1 MKFFARIVRQARE
14 TWVGSLRLRMTA
26 VSVGLSLVAVAAI
39 GGFLS
44 YTIERNLF
52 ESRLNEIISETQSV
66 SGTVQ
71 SQFDGAINA
80 ENVIGI
86 ERANSNAQATIRAT
100 TNSPG
105 LIGFAIL
112 RAPGQTTDQV
122 MTSSSS
128 IGFPLAVVS
137 DSLREAIHEDRT
149 NVYYQSVEV
158 PGGSPG
164 IVTGANIDVPISGR
178 YDLVLVYDLADVEAN
193 LAFVQSA
200 LAAAELFFVAITGL
214 IVWFVTT
221 RSIQPIMTTAAMA
234 ERFAAGNLDE
244 RIEVEGTDVSA
255 KLAGSFNRMAEAIS
269 GQINRLATLSTL
281 QQQFVSDVSHELRTP
296 LTTIKL
302 AGSMLFKQRNTF
314 DKDSARAAELLNRQ
328 IGTFEEL
335 LTELIELSRFDA
347 GAAQLELEQVS
358 PAVLAQSCIDEMDPL
373 AREQGSTITLF
384 APGGHKLV
392 ELDSRR
398 VRRILHNF
406 LSNALDHGE
415 GGPIEVWVGSTS
427 TAVSFAVRDHGVGMS
442 PADAERVFD
451 RFWRA
456 DPSRQRQS
464 GGTGLGLAIALGYA
478 KLHGGVI
485 DVWSEPNR
493 GACFRLTIPL
503 GGAVDPVSPLA
514 LPPIAEGIDA

>member
-1 MKFFARIVRQARE
+1 MKFFARIARKTRE
-14 TWVGSLRLRMTA
+14 SWVGSLRLRMTT
-26 VSVGLSLVAVAAI
+26 VSLGLSLIAVVAI

-52 ESRLNEIISETQSV
+52 ESRRNQVISETQSL
-66 SGTVQ
+66 SSTVQ

-80 ENVIGI
+80 ENVIDI
-86 ERANSNAQATIRAT
+86 EKANSNAQATIRAT

-137 DSLREAIHEDRT
+137 DSLREAIHKDRA
-149 NVYYQSVEV
+149 NVYYQSVEA

-164 IVTGANIDVPISGR
+164 IVTGANIDVPIAGR

-200 LAAAELFFVAITGL
+200 LIAAELLFVAITGL
-214 IVWFVTT
+214 IVWLVTT
-221 RSIQPIMTTAAMA
+221 RSIQPIMATAAMA

-255 KLAGSFNRMAEAIS
+255 KLAGSFNRMAESIS
-269 GQINRLATLSTL
+269 SQINRLATLSTL

-302 AGSMLFKQRNTF
+302 AGSMLFKQRKTF

-328 IGTFEEL
+328 IETFEEL
-335 LTELIELSRFDA
+335 LSELIELSRYDA
-347 GAAQLELEQVS
+347 GAAELELEQVS
-358 PAVLAQSCIDEMDPL
+358 PAVLAQSCIDQIVLL
-373 AREQGSTITLF
+373 ANAEGSTVTLF
-384 APGGHKLV
+384 APGGHRPV

-415 GGPIEVWVGSTS
+415 GGPIEVWVDSTS
-427 TAVSFAVRDHGVGMS
+427 TAVAFAVRDHGVGMS
-442 PADAERVFD
+442 SADAERVFD

-485 DVWSEPNR
+485 DVWSEPKR

-503 GGAVDPVSPLA
+503 GGAVDPVSPLE
-514 LPPIAEGIDA
+514 LPPIAEGTDA

>member
-1 MKFFARIVRQARE
+1 MKFIAQIVQQTRE
-14 TWVGSLRLRMTA
+14 SWVGSLRLRMTA
-26 VSVGLSLVAVAAI
+26 VSVGLSLVAVLAI

-44 YTIERNLF
+44 FTIERNLF
-52 ESRLNEIISETQSV
+52 ESRRNEVVSETQAV
-66 SGTVQ
+66 MGIVQ
-71 SQFDGAINA
+71 SQFDGVTNA
-80 ENVIGI
+80 DSSIDI
-86 ERANSNAQATIRAT
+86 EEANSNAQATIRAT

-105 LIGFAIL
+105 LLGFAIL
-112 RAPGQTTDQV
+112 RAPGQYTDQV

-128 IGFPLAVVS
+128 IGFPLTVVS

-149 NVYYQSVEV
+149 NVYFQSVEV

-164 IVTGANIDVPISGR
+164 IVTGTNIDVPIAGR
-178 YDLVLVYDLADVEAN
+178 HDLILVYDLADVQAS
-193 LAFVQSA
+193 LTFVQSA
-200 LAAAELFFVAITGL
+200 LVFGELFFVAITGL
-214 IVWFVTT
+214 IVWLVTT
-221 RSIQPIMTTAAMA
+221 RSIQPIITTAAMA

-255 KLAGSFNRMAEAIS
+255 KLASSFNRMAESIS
-269 GQINRLATLSTL
+269 GQINRLESLSTL

-314 DKDSARAAELLNRQ
+314 DKDSARAAELLHRQ
-328 IGTFEEL
+328 IDTFEGL
-335 LTELIELSRFDA
+335 LTELIEMSRFDA
-347 GAAQLELEQVS
+347 GAAELELDPIT
-358 PAVLAQSCIDEMDPL
+358 PAVLAQSCIDDLAPL
-373 AREQGSTITLF
+373 ARAQGSTINLF
-384 APGGHKLV
+384 APGGHLPV
-392 ELDSRR
+392 DLDSGR
-398 VRRILHNF
+398 VRRILQNF

-415 GGPIEVWVGSTS
+415 GGPIEVWVDSTS

-442 PADAERVFD
+442 SDDVKRVFD

-456 DPSRQRQS
+456 DPSRQRQT

-485 DVWSEPNR
+485 DVWSEPKH

-503 GGAVDPVSPLA
+503 GGAVDPVSPLG
-514 LPPIAEGIDA
+514 LPPIAEEADA

>member
-1 MKFFARIVRQARE
+1 MKSFTQIVRQIRE

-44 YTIERNLF
+44 FTIERNLF
-52 ESRLNEIISETQSV
+52 ESRRNEIVSETQSV
-66 SGTVQ
+66 SSSVQ
-71 SQFDGAINA
+71 SQFDGVTNA
-80 ENVIGI
+80 ESSIDI
-86 ERANSNAQATIRAT
+86 EVANSNAQATIRAT

-128 IGFPLAVVS
+128 IGFPLTVVS

-149 NVYYQSVEV
+149 NVYLQSVEV

-164 IVTGANIDVPISGR
+164 IVMGTNIDVPIAGR
-178 YDLVLVYDLADVEAN
+178 HDLILVYELADVEAN
-193 LAFVQSA
+193 LTFVQSA
-200 LAAAELFFVAITGL
+200 LVVGELFFVAITGL
-214 IVWFVTT
+214 IVWLVTT
-221 RSIQPIMTTAAMA
+221 RSIQPIMTTAATA

-244 RIEVEGTDVSA
+244 RIDVEGTDVSA
-255 KLAGSFNRMAEAIS
+255 KLAESFNRMAESIS
-269 GQINRLATLSTL
+269 GQINRLATLSKL

-302 AGSMLFKQRNTF
+302 AGSMLFKQRKTF
-314 DKDSARAAELLNRQ
+314 DKDSARAAELLHRQ
-328 IGTFEEL
+328 IETFEEL
-335 LTELIELSRFDA
+335 LAELIELSRFDA
-347 GAAQLELEQVS
+347 GAAELELEPIA
-358 PAVLAQSCIDEMDPL
+358 PAVLAQSCIDELAPL
-373 AREQGSTITLF
+373 ARAQGSTISLL
-384 APGGHKLV
+384 APGGHIPV
-392 ELDSRR
+392 DLDSRR

-406 LSNALDHGE
+406 LANALDHGE
-415 GGPIEVWVGSTS
+415 GGPVEVWVDS
-427 TAVSFAVRDHGVGMS
+427 TATAVAFAVRDHGVGMTS
-442 PADAERVFD
+442 ADAERVFD

-478 KLHGGVI
+478 KLHGGAI
-485 DVWSEPNR
+485 DVWSEPKH

-503 GGAVDPVSPLA
+503 DGEVNPVSPLV
-514 LPPIAEGIDA
+514 LPPKAEEADA

>member
-1 MKFFARIVRQARE
+1 MKFFLRIIRQARK

-52 ESRLNEIISETQSV
+52 ESRRNEIVAETKSV
-66 SGTVQ
+66 LGTVQ
-71 SQFDGAINA
+71 SQFDSAINS
-80 ENVIGI
+80 ENVSSI
-86 ERANSNAQATIRAT
+86 ESANSNAQAAIRAT

-105 LIGFAIL
+105 LIGYAIL
-112 RAPGQTTDQV
+112 RAPGQTTDQT

-128 IGFPLAVVS
+128 IGFPLTVVS
-137 DSLREAIHEDRT
+137 ESLRDAIHNDRT

-158 PGGSPG
+158 PDGSPG
-164 IVTGANIDVPISGR
+164 IVAGANLNVPIAGR
-178 YDLVLVYDLADVEAN
+178 YDLFLVYDLADVQAN

-200 LAAAELFFVAITGL
+200 LIAGELFFVAITGL
-214 IVWFVTT
+214 IVWLVTT
-221 RSIQPIMTTAAMA
+221 RSIQPIMTTAATA

-255 KLAGSFNRMAEAIS
+255 KLAESFNRMAESIS

-328 IGTFEEL
+328 IETFEEL
-335 LTELIELSRFDA
+335 LAELIELSRFDA
-347 GAAQLELEQVS
+347 GAAKLELEPVS
-358 PAVLAQSCIDEMDPL
+358 PATLAQSCIDEIAPL
-373 AREQGSTITLF
+373 SREQGSTVTLF
-384 APGGHKLV
+384 APGGHKPAD
-392 ELDSRR
+392 LDSRR

-406 LSNALDHGE
+406 LVNALDHGE
-415 GGPIEVWVGSTS
+415 GGPIEVWVDSTAS
-427 TAVSFAVRDHGVGMS
+427 AVSFAVRDHGIGMS
-442 PADAERVFD
+442 SVDAERVFD

-485 DVWSEPNR
+485 DVWTEPNR

-503 GGAVDPVSPLA
+503 GGAVDPISPLG
-514 LPPIAEGIDA
+514 LPPIAEVADA

>member
-1 MKFFARIVRQARE
+1 MRFFAQIVRQIRE

-44 YTIERNLF
+44 FTIERNLF
-52 ESRLNEIISETQSV
+52 ESRRNEIVSEMQSV

-71 SQFDGAINA
+71 SQFDGATNA
-80 ENVIGI
+80 ESGI
-86 ERANSNAQATIRAT
+86 DLEEANSNAQSTIRAI

-112 RAPGQTTDQV
+112 RAPGQITDNV
-122 MTSSSS
+122 MTSASS
-128 IGFPLAVVS
+128 IGFPLTVVS
-137 DSLREAIHEDRT
+137 DSFREAIHDDRA

-164 IVTGANIDVPISGR
+164 IVAGTNIDVPTAGR
-178 YDLVLVYDLADVEAN
+178 YDLLLVYDLADVEGN

-200 LAAAELFFVAITGL
+200 LSAGQLFFVVITGL

-221 RSIQPIMTTAAMA
+221 RSIQPIMTTAATA
-234 ERFAAGNLDE
+234 ERFADGNLDE
-244 RIEVEGTDVSA
+244 RIKVEGTDVAA
-255 KLAGSFNRMAEAIS
+255 KLAASFNRMAESIS
-269 GQINRLATLSTL
+269 AQINRLATLSTL

-302 AGSMLFKQRNTF
+302 AGSMLFKQRKTF
-314 DKDSARAAELLNRQ
+314 DKDSARAAELLHRQ
-328 IGTFEEL
+328 IETFEEL
-335 LTELIELSRFDA
+335 LSELIELSRYDA
-347 GAAQLELEQVS
+347 GATALELEKVV
-358 PAVLAQSCIDEMDPL
+358 PATLALSCIEQMATL
-373 AREQGSTITLF
+373 ADVHGSAITLF
-384 APGGHKLV
+384 APGGHKPA

-406 LSNALDHGE
+406 LSNALDHGD
-415 GGPIEVWVGSTS
+415 GGPIEVWVDSTS
-427 TAVSFAVRDHGVGMS
+427 SAVSFAVRDHGVGMTS
-442 PADAERVFD
+442 ADVGRVFD

-493 GACFRLTIPL
+493 GACFRLTIPQ

-514 LPPIAEGIDA
+514 LPPIAEEADA

>member
-1 MKFFARIVRQARE
+1 MKFIAQIVRQTRE
-14 TWVGSLRLRMTA
+14 AWVGSLRLRMTA
-26 VSVGLSLVAVAAI
+26 VSVGLSLVAVLAV

-44 YTIERNLF
+44 FTIERNLF
-52 ESRLNEIISETQSV
+52 ESRRNEVVSETQAV
-66 SGTVQ
+66 VGTVQ
-71 SQFDGAINA
+71 AQFDSALGNA
-80 ENVIGI
+80 GVIDI
-86 ERANSNAQATIRAT
+86 EEANSRAQAAIRAT

-112 RAPGQTTDQV
+112 RAPSQTTDQV

-128 IGFPLAVVS
+128 AGFPLTVVS
-137 DSLREAIHEDRT
+137 DALRAAVQGDRT
-149 NVYYQSVEV
+149 NVHYQSVEV

-164 IVTGANIDVPISGR
+164 IVTGTNIDVPVAGR
-178 YDLVLVYDLADVEAN
+178 YDLVLVYDLEDVEGN

-200 LAAAELFFVAITGL
+200 LAAGELFFVVITGL

-221 RSIQPIMTTAAMA
+221 RSIQPIMTTAATA
-234 ERFAAGNLDE
+234 ERFADGNLDE

-255 KLAGSFNRMAEAIS
+255 QLATSFNRMAESIS

-302 AGSMLFKQRNTF
+302 AGSMLFKQRKTF

-328 IGTFEEL
+328 IETFEEL
-335 LTELIELSRFDA
+335 LSELIELSRYDA
-347 GAAQLELEQVS
+347 GAAELELEQVA
-358 PAVLAQSCIDEMDPL
+358 PATLAQSCIEQMETL
-373 AREQGSTITLF
+373 ARAQGSTVTLF
-384 APGGHKLV
+384 APGGHKAV

-415 GGPIEVWVGSTS
+415 GGPVEVWVDSTS
-427 TAVSFAVRDHGVGMS
+427 SAVSFAVRDHGVGMTS
-442 PADAERVFD
+442 ADAERVFD

-485 DVWSEPNR
+485 DVWSEPKR

-503 GGAVDPVSPLA
+503 GGSVDPVSPLG
-514 LPPIAEGIDA
+514 LPPIAEETDA

>member
-1 MKFFARIVRQARE
+1 MKFVARIARQTRE
-14 TWVGSLRLRMTA
+14 SWVGSLRLRMTA
-26 VSVGLSLVAVAAI
+26 VSLGLSLVAVGVI

-44 YTIERNLF
+44 FTIEQNLF
-52 ESRLNEIISETQSV
+52 DSRRNEIVSETQSV
-66 SGTVQ
+66 TSTVQ

-80 ENVIGI
+80 ESVIDI
-86 ERANSNAQATIRAT
+86 ERANTNAQATIRAT

-128 IGFPLAVVS
+128 IAFPLTVVS
-137 DSLREAIHEDRT
+137 ESLREAIHDDRS

-164 IVTGANIDVPISGR
+164 IVTGANIDVPIAGR
-178 YDLVLVYDLADVEAN
+178 YDLFLVYDLADVEAN
-193 LAFVQSA
+193 LSFVQSA
-200 LAAAELFFVAITGL
+200 LVAGELFFVVITGL

-221 RSIQPIMTTAAMA
+221 RSIQPIMTTAATA

-244 RIEVEGTDVSA
+244 RITVEGTDVSA
-255 KLAGSFNRMAEAIS
+255 KLAGSFNRMAESIS

-302 AGSMLFKQRNTF
+302 AGSMLFKQRKTF
-314 DKDSARAAELLNRQ
+314 DKDSARAVELLNRQ
-328 IGTFEEL
+328 IETFEEL

-347 GAAQLELEQVS
+347 GAAELDLEPIA
-358 PAVLAQSCIDEMDPL
+358 PAVLAQSCIDEMAPL
-373 AREQGSTITLF
+373 ALALGSSVTLV
-384 APGGHKLV
+384 APGGHKPV
-392 ELDSRR
+392 DLDSRR

-415 GGPIEVWVGSTS
+415 GGPIEVWVDSTS

-442 PADAERVFD
+442 SADAARVFD

-485 DVWSEPNR
+485 DVWSEPKH

-503 GGAVDPVSPLA
+503 GGAVDPVSPLG
-514 LPPIAEGIDA
+514 LPPIAEDTDA

>member
-1 MKFFARIVRQARE
+1 MKFFTQIVRQTRE
-14 TWVGSLRLRMTA
+14 SWVGSLRLRMTA

-52 ESRLNEIISETQSV
+52 ESRRNEIVSETQSV

-71 SQFDGAINA
+71 SQFDLAINS
-80 ENVIGI
+80 ESSIDI
-86 ERANSNAQATIRAT
+86 EEANSNAQATIRAT

-128 IGFPLAVVS
+128 IGFPLQLVS
-137 DSLREAIHEDRT
+137 DSLREAIHDDRT

-164 IVTGANIDVPISGR
+164 LVTGTNLDVPIAGR

-193 LAFVQSA
+193 LTFVQSA
-200 LAAAELFFVAITGL
+200 LVAGELFFVAITGL
-214 IVWFVTT
+214 IVWLVTT

-244 RIEVEGTDVSA
+244 RIDVEGTDVSA
-255 KLAGSFNRMAEAIS
+255 KLAGSFNRMAESIS

-302 AGSMLFKQRNTF
+302 AGSMLFKQRKTF

-328 IGTFEEL
+328 IETFEEL

-347 GAAQLELEQVS
+347 GAAELELEPVS
-358 PAVLAQSCIDEMDPL
+358 PAVLAQSCIDEVSPL
-373 AREQGSTITLF
+373 AREQGSIITLY
-384 APGGHKLV
+384 APGGHKLID
-392 ELDSRR
+392 LDSRR

-406 LSNALDHGE
+406 LANAVDHGE
-415 GGPIEVWVGSTS
+415 GGPIEMWVDSTS

-442 PADAERVFD
+442 QADAARVFD

-485 DVWSEPNR
+485 DVWSEPGR

-503 GGAVDPVSPLA
+503 GDAVDPVSPLG
-514 LPPIAEGIDA
+514 LPPIAEDSDA

>member
-1 MKFFARIVRQARE
+1 MKFFARIVRQTRE
-14 TWVGSLRLRMTA
+14 SWVGSLRLRMTA
-26 VSVGLSLVAVAAI
+26 VSIGLSLVAVTVI

-44 YTIERNLF
+44 FTIERNLF
-52 ESRLNEIISETQSV
+52 ESRRNEIVSETQSV
-66 SGTVQ
+66 SDTVQ
-71 SQFDGAINA
+71 SLFDGAINA
-80 ENVIGI
+80 DSDIDI
-86 ERANSNAQATIRAT
+86 EAANSNAQTTIRAT

-112 RAPGQTTDQV
+112 RAPGQTTEQS

-128 IGFPLAVVS
+128 VGFPLTVVS
-137 DSLREAIHEDRT
+137 DSLLKAINVDRT

-158 PGGSPG
+158 PSGSPG
-164 IVTGANIDVPISGR
+164 IVTGTNIDVPMAGR
-178 YDLVLVYDLADVEAN
+178 YALVFVYDLEDVEGN

-200 LAAAELFFVAITGL
+200 LVAGELFFVAITGL
-214 IVWFVTT
+214 IVWLVTT

-234 ERFAAGNLDE
+234 ERFADGNLDE
-244 RIEVEGTDVSA
+244 RIDVEGTDVSA
-255 KLAGSFNRMAEAIS
+255 KLAESFNRMAESIS

-302 AGSMLFKQRNTF
+302 AGSMLFKQRKTF

-328 IGTFEEL
+328 IETFEEL
-335 LTELIELSRFDA
+335 LAELIELSRFDA
-347 GAAQLELEQVS
+347 GAAELELESVA
-358 PAVLAQSCIDEMDPL
+358 PAALAQLCIEQIAPL
-373 AREQGSTITLF
+373 ARAQGSTIVLV
-384 APGGHKLV
+384 APGGHKPV

-406 LSNALDHGE
+406 LSNAIDHGE
-415 GGPIEVWVGSTS
+415 GGPIELWVDSTS
-427 TAVSFAVRDHGVGMS
+427 TAVSFAVRDHGLGMPS
-442 PADAERVFD
+442 ADVERVFD

-485 DVWSEPNR
+485 DVWSEPKH
-493 GACFRLTIPL
+493 GACFRLTIPQ
-503 GGAVDPVSPLA
+503 GGAVDPVSPLG
-514 LPPIAEGIDA
+514 LPPIAEEADA

>member
-1 MKFFARIVRQARE
+1 MNFFTRSFRQTRE
-14 TWVGSLRLRMTA
+14 SWVGSLRLRMTA
-26 VSVGLSLVAVAAI
+26 ISVGLSLVAVVAI
-39 GGFLS
+39 GSFLS
-44 YTIERNLF
+44 YTIEQNLF
-52 ESRLNEIISETQSV
+52 ESRRNEVISETQSV
-66 SGTVQ
+66 SDTVQ

-80 ENVIGI
+80 ENAIDI
-86 ERANSNAQATIRAT
+86 ESANSNAQATIRAT

-112 RAPGQTTDQV
+112 RAPEQTTDQV

-128 IGFPLAVVS
+128 IGFPVTVVS
-137 DSLREAIHEDRT
+137 DSLRQAIHDDRT

-164 IVTGANIDVPISGR
+164 IVTGANIDVPIAGR

-200 LAAAELFFVAITGL
+200 LIVGELFFVAITGI
-214 IVWFVTT
+214 IVWTVTT
-221 RSIQPIMTTAAMA
+221 RSILPIMTTAAMA

-244 RIEVEGTDVSA
+244 RIDVEGTDVAA
-255 KLAGSFNRMAEAIS
+255 KLAGSFNRMAESIS
-269 GQINRLATLSTL
+269 GQINRLATLSAL

-328 IGTFEEL
+328 IETFEQL
-335 LTELIELSRFDA
+335 LTELIELSRYDA
-347 GAAQLELEQVS
+347 GAAELELEPTS
-358 PAVLAQSCIDEMDPL
+358 PAILAQACIDEMAPL
-373 AREQGSTITLF
+373 AGAQGSTITLF
-384 APGGHKLV
+384 APGGHKPV

-415 GGPIEVWVGSTS
+415 GRPIEVWVGSTS

-485 DVWSEPNR
+485 DVWSEPQR

-503 GGAVDPVSPLA
+503 GVAVDPVSPLG
-514 LPPIAEGIDA
+514 LPPITEDADA